1 MAASQAL
8 LSLFSCPIHNISEKH
23 IERGPQG
30 TREGLTCYRRCD
42 PLQDLIIDRYC
53 RKGSEAAEHTVLLRA
68 DHVIMSRKLQETVQ
82 DLTMNITKNVSEWAQ
97 SYFTLDEAHHFKSTE
112 TLIHFYVY
120 SHKVLT
126 CKEAEWFQ
134 STSEKNVFLYTQTS
148 IIISGLYSMNNI
160 TFVITWLLREQ
171 HAGKH
176 LLAWLRVLI
185 SLKGE
190 ERLRLVFWQP

>member
-1 MAASQAL
+1 MKICQWQDRKKEKITIICCIRQRQSQPSAACLYPVCELLMAASQAL

-30 TREGLTCYRRCD
+30 TREGLICYRRCD

-53 RKGSEAAEHTVLLRA
+53 RKGSEAAEHTVLLWA
-68 DHVIMSRKLQETVQ
+68 DHVIISRKLQETVQ
-82 DLTMNITKNVSEWAQ
+82 DLTMNITKNVSERAQ
-97 SYFTLDEAHHFKSTE
+97 SHFTLDEAHHFKSME

-134 STSEKNVFLYTQTS
+134 STSEKMFFST
-148 IIISGLYSMNNI
+148 
-160 TFVITWLLREQ
+160 
-171 HAGKH
+171 
-176 LLAWLRVLI
+176 
-185 SLKGE
+185 LK
-190 ERLRLVFWQP
+190 PP